1 MLKEKRM
8 ILVGAAGR
16 NLGKTHLIVQLI
28 RKYKDQ
34 GRTVAAVKVVTIH
47 ESHSKCPRGE
57 DSCGMCEGLQ
67 ECFEIREEKN
77 PGKKDTMIFLEAG
90 ADRVF
95 LIRCR
100 PKGLEE
106 AMRAFLEMVPNEDVI
121 ICESNSVR
129 TVLEPEKFLMLH
141 RPDGP
146 IKPSAAA
153 VLPLADVLIERKDN
167 AQQ

>member
-1 MLKEKRM
+1 
-8 ILVGAAGR
+8 
-16 NLGKTHLIVQLI
+16 
-28 RKYKDQ
+28 
-34 GRTVAAVKVVTIH
+34 
-47 ESHSKCPRGE
+47 
-57 DSCGMCEGLQ
+57 MCEGLQ

-77 PGKKDTMIFLEAG
+77 TGKKDTMVFLEAG

>member
-1 MLKEKRM
+1 MNLTANAPEVRILAGCVKDFRNVLKS
-8 ILVGAAGR
+8 
-16 NLGKTHLIVQLI
+16 
-28 RKYKDQ
+28 
-34 GRTVAAVKVVTIH
+34 VKKKI
-47 ESHSKCPRGE
+47 
-57 DSCGMCEGLQ
+57 
-67 ECFEIREEKN
+67 
-77 PGKKDTMIFLEAG
+77 PGKKILWSFWKQERTGCFDPLP
-90 ADRVF
+90 
-95 LIRCR
+95 

-153 VLPLADVLIERKDN
+153 VLPACGCFD
-167 AQQ
+167 